1 LTLYLYTRLQ
11 LCFSPEYFTRFL
23 VISLLRFATELAAAL
38 DDAIGRVPAQ
48 RRKHTLVV
56 ARPAKQEAK

>member
-1 LTLYLYTRLQ
+1 LQ
-11 LCFSPEYFTRFL
+11 LCFSPEYLTRFL

>member
-1 LTLYLYTRLQ
+1 MYVRKQKLNVKLFG
-11 LCFSPEYFTRFL
+11 FS

-38 DDAIGRVPAQ
+38 DDAIRRVPAQ